1 MNGLLDNPQVQYW
14 RKTVLE
20 KKWLIIAPMIA
31 GGLFAMVFALLQPKL
46 WSAAQTLVVRDAAI
60 GQLDNQGRF
69 STIDDMQIAQE
80 TIVQATRSTPVVKK
94 TLETVGPTRAS
105 SDFPSLD
112 DIDTLRDRIAIAPPN
127 GAEFGTTEV
136 LILSVEG
143 TSRDRAAKLASV
155 LSQELQSALRR
166 IRNSKAASV
175 IAELQRAVELAQ
187 GDLNDSTAKLEAF
200 ERTVGSDLGELR
212 SLNETASTDGKLQAT
227 NRQITDEL
235 RQAESKRDMLRELLQ
250 LLADSKD
257 NPNKLLAAP
266 NQLLSAQ
273 PALQRLKDGL
283 VDAQLNKSRLLGRMN
298 PDHPQV
304 RAAVAAEKEVR
315 ENLLDELAHANIAVD
330 NELRVN
336 QALIASL
343 TKQEQEVLG
352 KLGGIAGMR
361 AQYNNLASNVQ
372 ERLQNLATA
381 QKQLS
386 DAKANL
392 LGAESTSLITLV
404 DSPVVGAYPVGP
416 GRKLIVAAGVA
427 GGLLI
432 GVGLLVL
439 TSPGPVQFGRRLS
452 DKLWGKRASDHPD
465 GPAAIVQPGG
475 RRAADPPAP
484 SPQPQASGRERR
496 SGRGRRA
503 SDYSPTDGPPEGQ
516 PDRRGGGAPI
526 PPLPDTGASPPMS
539 DNPTSAQ

>member
-20 KKWLIIAPMIA
+20 KKWMILAPTIAC
-31 GGLFAMVFALLQPKL
+31 GLLALVFAFAKTRL
-46 WSAAQTLVVRDAAI
+46 WSASQTMVVRDAAI
-60 GQLDNQGRF
+60 GQLDKQGRF
-69 STIDDMQIAQE
+69 STIDDMRTAQE
-80 TIVQATRSTPVVKK
+80 TIVQAARSTAVVKK
-94 TLETVGPTRAS
+94 TLETVGPTGSS

-112 DIDTLRDRIAIAPPN
+112 DIDTLRSRIGIAPPN

-143 TSRDRAAKLASV
+143 TSRDRAAELATA
-155 LSQELQSALRR
+155 LSRELQLALQR

-187 GDLNDSTAKLEAF
+187 EDLNDATAKLETF
-200 ERTVGSDLGELR
+200 ERSVGSDLGELR
-212 SLNETASTDGKLQAT
+212 SLNETASADGKLQAT
-227 NRQITDEL
+227 HRQITDEL
-235 RQAESKRDMLRELLQ
+235 RQAESQRDMLKELLQ
-250 LLADSKD
+250 LLADSKN
-257 NPNKLLAAP
+257 NPEMLLAAP
-266 NQLLSAQ
+266 NQLLAAQ

-283 VDAQLNKSRLLGRMN
+283 VDAQLNKSQLLGRMN

-304 RAAVAAEKEVR
+304 RAAVAAEEEVR
-315 ENLLDELAHANIAVD
+315 DNLLSELARAHIAVD

-336 QALIASL
+336 QALIVSL
-343 TKQEQEVLG
+343 GKQEKEVLA

-361 AQYNNLASNVQ
+361 AQYDNLASNVQ
-372 ERLQNLATA
+372 ERLQNLATT

-386 DAKANL
+386 DAKASL

-404 DSPVVGAYPVGP
+404 DSPVVGTYPIGP
-416 GRKLIVAAGVA
+416 GRTMILLVGLA
-427 GGLLI
+427 GGIAI

-439 TSPGPVQFGRRLS
+439 TSPGPVQLGRRLS

-465 GPAAIVQPGG
+465 GPAATVQPGG

-484 SPQPQASGRERR
+484 APEVQPQASGGDRR
-496 SGRGRRA
+496 SQGGRRA
-503 SDYSPTDGPPEGQ
+503 SDSAPAENQ
-516 PDRRGGGAPI
+516 SDRRGSGAVI
-526 PPLPDTGASPPMS
+526 PPLPEAGTASPLP
-539 DNPTSAQ
+539 DNTSAT

>member
-1 MNGLLDNPQVQYW
+1 
-14 RKTVLE
+14 
-20 KKWLIIAPMIA
+20 
-31 GGLFAMVFALLQPKL
+31 
-46 WSAAQTLVVRDAAI
+46 
-60 GQLDNQGRF
+60 
-69 STIDDMQIAQE
+69 
-80 TIVQATRSTPVVKK
+80 
-94 TLETVGPTRAS
+94 
-105 SDFPSLD
+105 
-112 DIDTLRDRIAIAPPN
+112 
-127 GAEFGTTEV
+127 
-136 LILSVEG
+136 
-143 TSRDRAAKLASV
+143 
-155 LSQELQSALRR
+155 
-166 IRNSKAASV
+166 
-175 IAELQRAVELAQ
+175 
-187 GDLNDSTAKLEAF
+187 
-200 ERTVGSDLGELR
+200 
-212 SLNETASTDGKLQAT
+212 
-227 NRQITDEL
+227 
-235 RQAESKRDMLRELLQ
+235 MLRELLQ

-257 NPNKLLAAP
+257 NPDKLLAAP

-283 VDAQLNKSRLLGRMN
+283 VDAQLNKSKLLGRMN

-304 RAAVAAEKEVR
+304 QAAVAAEEEVR
-315 ENLLDELAHANIAVD
+315 ENLLAELAHAHISVD

-343 TKQEQEVLG
+343 TKQEQEVVG

-361 AQYNNLASNVQ
+361 AQYNNLASNVR

-392 LGAESTSLITLV
+392 LGAESSSLITLV

-416 GRKLIVAAGVA
+416 GRTMIVAAGVA
-427 GGLLI
+427 GGLII

-465 GPAAIVQPGG
+465 GPAATVQPGG

-484 SPQPQASGRERR
+484 TTQPQPQASGRERR

-503 SDYSPTDGPPEGQ
+503 SDHSPSEAPPEGQ
-516 PDRRGGGAPI
+516 PERRGGGTPI

-539 DNPTSAQ
+539 DNPTSTQ